1 MVVTTDM
8 LAAFAKVAETLSVSA
23 AAVELGVGKG
33 LVSKR
38 IAQLETLVGATLFSR
53 SSRRVALTPAGEAY
67 LGGARRAL
75 AEVADAQ
82 ERVREL
88 RQQLSGTI
96 RLTAPVSWGQ
106 RVLARRLPEFVRKH
120 PGVSVELQLS
130 DRVMDVAQERID
142 LALRWS
148 SAPPPPGLS
157 AVPVARVEWLLV
169 ASPEYLAGAPALGT
183 PADLAGHPGLGY
195 WRESADEQWVLERRA
210 GGERQ
215 RVRVAGRYHVN
226 NPEAVA
232 EAALAGIGV
241 ALLPGYLCTEG
252 LRDGRLVR
260 VLGEWTPVTR
270 FGTTIT
276 ALAAPERA
284 ALARNEVL
292 LRFLQQP
299 EEAE

>member
-106 RVLARRLPEFVRKH
+106 RV
-120 PGVSVELQLS
+120 
-130 DRVMDVAQERID
+130 
-142 LALRWS
+142 
-148 SAPPPPGLS
+148 
-157 AVPVARVEWLLV
+157 
-169 ASPEYLAGAPALGT
+169 
-183 PADLAGHPGLGY
+183 
-195 WRESADEQWVLERRA
+195 
-210 GGERQ
+210 
-215 RVRVAGRYHVN
+215 RVAGRYHVN